1 MAPTWRR
8 GFPSLKLWLVIV
20 CLAHGLDMLTTAI
33 GIRRGIP
40 EDNPLMGSALR
51 LHGELAMYGMKI
63 LVVAFLVFVI
73 VRVQRRY
80 RRVWPLMLV
89 MTVPVLLVLI
99 NNLALIAEA
108 HG

>member
-1 MAPTWRR
+1 
-8 GFPSLKLWLVIV
+8 
-20 CLAHGLDMLTTAI
+20 MLTTAI

-40 EDNPLMGSALR
+40 EDNPLMGSVLH
-51 LHGELAMYGMKI
+51 LHGELAMYAMKI

-80 RRVWPLMLV
+80 RRVWPLLLV